1 MSERRGAFGGEEEKS
16 GSRWRSPLLRGSGAF
31 GRNGHRFAWKER
43 RFFR

>member
-1 MSERRGAFGGEEEKS
+1 MSKRRGAFMGGRGEKWFQVEES
-16 GSRWRSPLLRGSGAF
+16 LRESGAF